1 MGQELARAKLADRE
15 AEIAVTAAQA
25 EVESVRERIRQA
37 HEDGQD
43 PGKLGQ
49 TLRLAKEAAEQ
60 AELASQGTS
69 RRVQRA
75 NDERH
80 RYLAA
85 NGQKLLQELEPEAA
99 AVVAALNEHA
109 EALVQADVAWSSLQR
124 RVSGYL
130 AATGQRP
137 VGNAPDAHALAPT
150 IRELKHALRETVV
163 SPLPHYQQRTAL
175 RQDEQQK
182 RKLRDQRRTSA
193 VSTTSRR

>member
-1 MGQELARAKLADRE
+1 M
-15 AEIAVTAAQA
+15 
-25 EVESVRERIRQA
+25 RERIRQA

-49 TLRLAKEAAEQ
+49 TLRLAKEALEQ

-85 NGQKLLQELEPEAA
+85 NSQALLEELESQADAA
-99 AVVAALNEHA
+99 VAALTEHA
-109 EALVQADVAWSSLQR
+109 EALVQADVAWSSLQG
-124 RVSGYL
+124 RVGVYL
-130 AATGQRP
+130 SAGGQRP
-137 VGNAPDAHALAPT
+137 VGNAPDSHVLASA
-150 IRELKHALRETVV
+150 IREVKHALREPIA

-182 RKLRDQRRTSA
+182 RKLRQTCSSDPGDPARVAYAYATEVYSLSFR
-193 VSTTSRR
+193 SRPRHRGWAIEK